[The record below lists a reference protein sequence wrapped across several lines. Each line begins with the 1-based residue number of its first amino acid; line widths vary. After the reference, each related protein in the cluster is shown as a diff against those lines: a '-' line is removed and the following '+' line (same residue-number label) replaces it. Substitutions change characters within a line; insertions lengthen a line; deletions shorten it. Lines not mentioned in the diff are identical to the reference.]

1 MCPVRSVTYVSGRS
15 CPLFMRISRYFVGCA
30 LLLAPDNDDHEG
42 AGFRCRAR
50 SWFRFLKLGRRQID
64 LVLLWVDVHCFGAQR
79 SRYYLLDVE
88 LAGRSLACN
97 VELAVAAAREG
108 LMTVEPGGID
118 PGTDRQVSDHL
129 AIVRAHHDHLLR
141 IATSDKKPMLLWV
154 DR

>member
-30 LLLAPDNDDHEG
+30 LLPAPDNDDHEG
-42 AGFRCRAR
+42 AGFGYRAR
-50 SWFRFLKLGRRQID
+50 SWFRFLKLGCGQID
-64 LVLLWVDVHCFGAQR
+64 FVLLRVSVHCFGAYR

-88 LAGRSLACN
+88 FAGRSLACY
-97 VELAVAAAREG
+97 VELAIAAAREG

-118 PGTDRQVSDHL
+118 PGTDWQVGDHL
-129 AIVRAHHDHLLR
+129 AVVRAHHDQLLR

-154 DR
+154 ER